1 MTDQEFLAAAKALSV
16 DLSEVQAAQ
25 FFRYEALLRSWSERV
40 RLVSRGDRDKIR
52 ERHFIDSLR
61 VVPFLP
67 RGPISLLDLGSGAGF
82 PGVPVKIARPE
93 VNVVLLE
100 SARMKGLFLNHLAG
114 ELELDGLCVVT
125 ERAEAAR
132 ERVEQRGGYD
142 IVTAR
147 AVGSLPML
155 WRLSSGLLKR
165 EGELFALKGPGAVP
179 GSRGIRTGWP
189 RRVHGNHSARIPAQ
203 EHNSCQGQRPAKF
216 RAALIKRRGRA
227 RSVRHLRSWDA
238 GKPPAGR
245 ARLSGFSRRS

>member
-16 DLSEVQAAQ
+16 DLSGVQAAQ
-25 FFRYEALLRSWSERV
+25 FYRYEALLRSWSERV

-61 VVPFLP
+61 VTPFLP
-67 RGPISLLDLGSGAGF
+67 GGAISVLDLGSGAGF

-100 SARMKGLFLNHLAG
+100 SARMKGLFLNHLVG
-114 ELELDGLCVVT
+114 KLELDGLCVLT

-132 ERVEQRGGYD
+132 ERVEQRGRYD

-155 WRLSSGLLKR
+155 WRLSSGFLKR
-165 EGELFALKGPGAVP
+165 DGELFALKGPGAVREAEEFGPDGPAVSMETIAP
-179 GSRGIRTGWP
+179 GSQHRNTILV
-189 RRVHGNHSARIPAQ
+189 RVSARR
-203 EHNSCQGQRPAKF
+203 NSGRP
-216 RAALIKRRGRA
+216 
-227 RSVRHLRSWDA
+227 
-238 GKPPAGR
+238 
-245 ARLSGFSRRS
+245 